1 MISLITHLAPLITNY
16 SITHEVKAFLI
27 KYFVEEFLQYYIFC
41 ANAQLFWWCKWY
53 NQILHCLFFCVCQKF
68 DFKRYKYKYLCAS
81 PRHSIAWF
89 IVSAKIDH
97 YTFILALQ
105 ILHTKSNT
113 TSFRIKLTTFQN
125 NKL

>member
-1 MISLITHLAPLITNY
+1 MHNFFGSASDITK
-16 SITHEVKAFLI
+16 S
-27 KYFVEEFLQYYIFC
+27 YIV
-41 ANAQLFWWCKWY
+41 Y
-53 NQILHCLFFCVCQKF
+53 FFCVCQKF

-97 YTFILALQ
+97 YTLILALQ

-113 TSFRIKLTTFQN
+113 TSFSIEN
-125 NKL
+125 